1 VASLVGIPLEID
13 KNNVKRWEYVR
24 AKIGCRD
31 ITKVPATVEGLLDLH
46 FHGFTFQ
53 REVPVE
59 WSSSTTW
66 NTWTRNTDRPSDDNS
81 FSKKAKKEDE
91 NKFQKGSTSQSH
103 GDGEYSSQ
111 EHGKRHGKQPN
122 EKEPMDLVMEED
134 GQNHKQIDTEND
146 NSQKVDNTLMEEERE
161 EGKDT
166 SEEDNEDSGPCFDD
180 IISPG
185 GTHLNFGDF
194 QNMELKKIFK
204 IKINERTVAV
214 NRYGTNLIKK
224 MILWQ

>member
-1 VASLVGIPLEID
+1 
-13 KNNVKRWEYVR
+13 
-24 AKIGCRD
+24 
-31 ITKVPATVEGLLDLH
+31 
-46 FHGFTFQ
+46 
-53 REVPVE
+53 
-59 WSSSTTW
+59 
-66 NTWTRNTDRPSDDNS
+66 
-81 FSKKAKKEDE
+81 
-91 NKFQKGSTSQSH
+91 
-103 GDGEYSSQ
+103 
-111 EHGKRHGKQPN
+111 
-122 EKEPMDLVMEED
+122 MDLVMEED

-194 QNMELKKIFK
+194 QNMELKNIFK